1 MEEGSAV
8 CLDYYLGS
16 SEKKNYQKSPP
27 IGKQSGTYLSPAVSI
42 F

>member
-16 SEKKNYQKSPP
+16 SEKKLPKVTTYKLANKAAP
-27 IGKQSGTYLSPAVSI
+27 I
-42 F
+42 